1 MNELIDHYR
10 SLYGECSFTDDYYFD
25 LYEQYVNSYGDS
37 TIDEFLD
44 HMKDITGDESYDGA
58 FGDLANCFDLAII
71 DRVEDVNLEE
81 LECDYFICGDFVF
94 NPYWEN
100 S

>member
-1 MNELIDHYR
+1 MNELLDHYR
-10 SLYGECSFTDDYYFD
+10 SRYGECAFTDDYYFD
-25 LYEQYVNSYGDS
+25 LYERYVYSYDVH

-44 HMKDITGDESYDGA
+44 HMKYITGDESYDGA
-58 FGDLANCFDLAII
+58 FGDLANCFDNAVI
-71 DRVEDVNLEE
+71 DETDHLNLEE
-81 LECDYFICGDFVF
+81 LECDYFICGKYTF